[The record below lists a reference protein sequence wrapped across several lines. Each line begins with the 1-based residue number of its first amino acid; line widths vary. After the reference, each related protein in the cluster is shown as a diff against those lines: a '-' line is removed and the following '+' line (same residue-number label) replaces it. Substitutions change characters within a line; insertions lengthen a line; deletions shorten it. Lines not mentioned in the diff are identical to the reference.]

1 MTDYFKLSALTLFG
15 MYQLRRLKKGRGE
28 QVTFTTIGKWVSRFG
43 YFMAWNSEVL
53 VKERQIKYR
62 KKAKQD

>member
-1 MTDYFKLSALTLFG
+1 MEHTIG
-15 MYQLRRLKKGRGE
+15 ERLKKGRGE
-28 QVTFTTIGKWVSRFG
+28 QVTFTTIGNWVSHFG
-43 YFMAWNSEVL
+43 GFMAWNSEVL